1 MEKQFSVDCPKKV
14 ILFDQ
19 TDHRELTLDPENKK
33 PSFFRDMQKIKE
45 HLKKEKN
52 TDNNKKKD
60 NSEEINYENFDE
72 KNNIILESEPDKMS
86 DDTKSNSI
94 FVNLF
99 SEKYLEKDEKERKA
113 IDIEGDK
120 VINYLYILLEN
131 CTVDIRDY
139 INHNKIT
146 DEYSKE

>member
-1 MEKQFSVDCPKKV
+1 MF
-14 ILFDQ
+14 
-19 TDHRELTLDPENKK
+19 DPEKK
-33 PSFFRDMQKIKE
+33 KSSFFRDMQKIKE

-60 NSEEINYENFDE
+60 NSEEINFENFDE
-72 KNNIILESEPDKMS
+72 KNIIILESEPDKMS

-99 SEKYLEKDEKERKA
+99 SEEYLEKNEQEREA
-113 IDIEGDK
+113 IDIDGNK

-131 CTVDIRDY
+131 CTDDIRDY
-139 INHNKIT
+139 IHRNKIT
-146 DEYSKE
+146 DEYSKKLFN

>member
-1 MEKQFSVDCPKKV
+1 
-14 ILFDQ
+14 
-19 TDHRELTLDPENKK
+19 
-33 PSFFRDMQKIKE
+33 MQKIKE

-52 TDNNKKKD
+52 SNNNNTKD
-60 NSEEINYENFDE
+60 SSEEINYENFDE
-72 KNNIILESEPDKMS
+72 KNILILESAKEKES

-94 FVNLF
+94 FVNIF
-99 SEKYLEKDEKERKA
+99 DEKYLEKNEQEREA

-131 CTVDIRDY
+131 CTDDIRDY
-139 INHNKIT
+139 IHRNKLT